1 MKPGHIRPIAICIFR
16 RSCDDQILVAQWR
29 DPGKDHYFYRPLG
42 GAIEFGE
49 RSQRTIER
57 ELMEEL
63 GAEVANL
70 RYLATLENIFV
81 HNGQQGHEIVLLYE
95 GNLVDAALYQVDA
108 IDGHDDGDVPL
119 KAVWKPLSFFGPSAP
134 LYPDGLLELL
144 KAGAWQA
151 NTSQLP

>member
-1 MKPGHIRPIAICIFR
+1 MRSGHIRPIAICIFR
-16 RSCDDQILVAQWR
+16 REDQILVAEWR
-29 DPGKDHYFYRPLG
+29 DPGEDHNFYRPLG

-49 RSQRTIER
+49 RGQQTVAR

-70 RYLATLENIFV
+70 RYLAALENIFI

-95 GNLVDAALYQVDA
+95 GNLVDRFLYEVEA
-108 IDGHDDGDVPL
+108 IDGHDDGDVAL
-119 KAVWKPLSFFGPSAP
+119 RAVWKRLDSFGPSAP

-144 KAGAWQA
+144 KAGTWSGSTRGQ
-151 NTSQLP
+151 S

>member
-1 MKPGHIRPIAICIFR
+1 MRQGQIRPIAICIFR
-16 RSCDDQILVAQWR
+16 REDQILVAEWEDVDKNQL
-29 DPGKDHYFYRPLG
+29 FCRPLG

-49 RSQRTIER
+49 CRQRTVER

-63 GAEVANL
+63 GAEVADL

-81 HNGQQGHEIVLLYE
+81 HNGMQGHEIVLLYE
-95 GNLVDAALYQVDA
+95 GNLVDRTLYEEEA

-119 KAVWKPLSFFGPSAP
+119 KAVWKRLDFFGPSAP

-144 KAGAWQA
+144 AKGA
-151 NTSQLP
+151 